1 MRIILLLLS
10 YYYFSKP
17 CHGGKSALILVIMI
31 DSLLTTS
38 ESSEKWFDAQGKL
51 RIVCSI
57 LQTANNHIHG
67 QYNVLLLLLYN
78 I

>member
-1 MRIILLLLS
+1 MRSVLS
-10 YYYFSKP
+10 YYYSAS
-17 CHGGKSALILVIMI
+17 HGGKSALIQVIMI
-31 DSLLTTS
+31 GSLLTIS

-67 QYNVLLLLLYN
+67 QYNVLLLLYN